1 MAYLGDVAHA
11 PRLALLSSDGGIII
25 LESQAFQERSAG
37 FFSIVADILPEFVQY
52 DDDSYAKE
60 PNNPGYTGR
69 KYPVKP
75 MNTAMEAA
83 INHLVVISTDG
94 AARLFEVNEMIGSGS
109 QCGKILKI
117 RPTSSKHIGVTASA
131 DSGKNSG
138 EGAIA
143 TKMGLKQPAN
153 KVEYLSTN
161 QQQKLKQN
169 KENIKQ
175 PKAYYESDDSDEDD
189 EAGQQFVAKALPSS
203 HSGSSKGSSDPN
215 VYEFYLGS
223 DDERNPAAEAKES
236 KRNTNKNNAKGV
248 TAVTKKAPV
257 AVTDSRKVANS
268 NNNKTT
274 ASSSTTATTRGKNN
288 KLHSF
293 LSATSSSI
301 GRSQQKQQQQ
311 SAPPMIPLFE
321 LANLTPKEKRVNE
334 MKLQAFLQ
342 RHGQK
347 NLECLGFTIIFIF
360 YK

>member
-37 FFSIVADILPEFVQY
+37 FFSVVADILPEFVQY

-75 MNTAMEAA
+75 MNAVMEAA

-175 PKAYYESDDSDEDD
+175 PKAYYESDDSDENG
-189 EAGQQFVAKALPSS
+189 EAGQQFVSRAPPSS
-203 HSGSSKGSSDPN
+203 RSGSSKGSPDPN

-223 DDERNPAAEAKES
+223 DDERALVAEEKES
-236 KRNTNKNNAKGV
+236 KRNTNKTNTKGAI
-248 TAVTKKAPV
+248 AVTKKTPV
-257 AVTDSRKVANS
+257 AATNSRKVTNS
-268 NNNKTT
+268 NNKIA
-274 ASSSTTATTRGKNN
+274 ASSSRTVTTRGKNN